1 MKGVPFDKFGGFVH
15 PSDLPLAGGG
25 TYTSGGMTLRDW
37 FAGQALAGM
46 CAYSGRVF
54 GDDARDLMKDRAA
67 NAYAHAD
74 AMLAERSKE

>member
-1 MKGVPFDKFGGFVH
+1 MSGNGGPAFAPNGAPVPGEPTK
-15 PSDLPLAGGG
+15 A
-25 TYTSGGMTLRDW
+25 TYGMSLRDW